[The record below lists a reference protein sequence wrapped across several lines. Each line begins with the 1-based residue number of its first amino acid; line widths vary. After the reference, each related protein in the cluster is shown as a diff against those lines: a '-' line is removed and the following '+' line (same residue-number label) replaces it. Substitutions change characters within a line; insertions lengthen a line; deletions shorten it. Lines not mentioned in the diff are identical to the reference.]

1 MKGKVGDVK
10 KKQSAP
16 ATNNTGTKSSAP
28 AVKKNLNIETDN
40 MLNDDKDKSNTDKKE
55 AQQPEDQDDDFGRDE
70 SEKPITKE
78 DLEE

>member
-40 MLNDDKDKSNTDKKE
+40 MLNDDKDKSNADKKE
-55 AQQPEDQDDDFGRDE
+55 AQ
-70 SEKPITKE
+70 
-78 DLEE
+78 

>member
-40 MLNDDKDKSNTDKKE
+40 MLNDDKDKSNADKKD
-55 AQQPEDQDDDFGRDE
+55 QQPEDQDDDFGRDE
-70 SEKPITKE
+70 NEKPITKE

>member
-40 MLNDDKDKSNTDKKE
+40 MLNDDKDKSNADKKE
-55 AQQPEDQDDDFGRDE
+55 AQQQEDQDDDFGRDE
-70 SEKPITKE
+70 NEKPITKE